1 MIINIRNK
9 ASISNK
15 YVRFIK
21 WKLRKIDSR
30 FKRLIY
36 SDVFISSEG
45 KKPVIYKATVKLEIS
60 GKDIFISKTSFKL
73 RKLFTELNNCIKM
86 SLGQLNLQL
95 TR

>member
-1 MIINIRNK
+1 MIINVRNK

-36 SDVFISSEG
+36 SDVFITSEG
-45 KKPVIYKATVKLEIS
+45 KKPVIYKATVKLGIP
-60 GKDIFISKTSFKL
+60 GKDIIISKTSTDL
-73 RKLFTELNNCIKM
+73 RKLFIQLSNKIKL
-86 SLGQLNLQL
+86 SLGQLKYN
-95 TR
+95 